1 MEQRIYRDRKE
12 AGQTLATLVR
22 EYAGRKDLVVLGLPR
37 GGIPVAYEV
46 AQALRAPLDAFLV
59 GKLGFPGQEE
69 LALGAVTSGGVRI
82 VNPELVRLAG
92 LSEKELDTLAR
103 RRLAVLERKESEY
116 RRGRPPMPLYDRTV
130 LLVDDGAATGSSMR
144 AAIMGLRRMN
154 VAGIVVALPLA
165 SSQALESIGREA
177 DEVICPL
184 VPEAFHAVGA
194 WYYDFTQI
202 THEEAAE
209 LLDKSREW
217 LAAEAQAATAAEPVP
232 AEGSNWS
239 HEPSGGPASPPRTE
253 SDLRI
258 PAGKITLS
266 ADLSVPADPKG
277 LVLFSHGSGSGRHSP
292 RNMQVAA
299 SLNRAGFA
307 TLLMNLL
314 TTDEESADRKSG
326 AFRFD
331 VGLLAGRLVDTTH
344 WIQSKPDLA
353 RLKLGYF
360 GASTGAAAALI
371 AAAKLPE
378 HVAAV
383 VSRGGRP
390 DLAGATLTEVE
401 APTLLIVGGADEAV
415 LEVNR
420 EAMDALRCEKKLE
433 IIPGATHLFEER
445 GALEQVSRLAGE
457 WFKGHLAAMA
467 AGSGRFR
474 KGF

>member
-1 MEQRIYRDRKE
+1 MEQRIYRDRQE

-46 AQALRAPLDAFLV
+46 AQTLRAPLDAFLV

-92 LSEKELDTLAR
+92 LSDKELDTLAR

-144 AAIMGLRRMN
+144 AAIMGLRRMD

-165 SSQALESIGREA
+165 SSQALESITREA

-184 VPEAFHAVGA
+184 VPEPFHAVGA

-202 THEEAAE
+202 THEEAADF
-209 LLDKSREW
+209 LDKSRAW
-217 LAAEAQAATAAEPVP
+217 LAPAMTAESAAAPAPTGGSGWAPEP
-232 AEGSNWS
+232 ATGQ
-239 HEPSGGPASPPRTE
+239 PPRIE

-266 ADLSVPADPKG
+266 ADLSMPADPKG
-277 LVLFSHGSGSGRHSP
+277 LILFSHGSGSGRHSP

-344 WIQSKPDLA
+344 WIRSKPELA

-401 APTLLIVGGADEAV
+401 APTLLIVGGADDAV
-415 LEVNR
+415 LEVNQ
-420 EAMDALRCEKKLE
+420 EAMDALRCEKQLE

-445 GALEQVSRLAGE
+445 GALEQVARLAGD
-457 WFKGHLAAMA
+457 WFKSHLAEMA

-474 KGF
+474 SGI